1 MAGNSIRIST
11 DQVNQIAQTIE
22 NLNNKLTDELN
33 NSRNVVQQLST
44 IWQGEAAQ
52 TTIDSYNA
60 FAEKYFQNYADV
72 IKQYVTFLRN
82 NVAQGYSG
90 TEIDNIGL
98 GETLK

>member
-11 DQVNQIAQTIE
+11 DQVTQITQTIE

-72 IKQYVTFLRN
+72 IKQYVTFLRK
-82 NVAQGYSG
+82 NVAQGYFE
-90 TEIDNIGL
+90 TETGNTGL

>member
-1 MAGNSIRIST
+1 MAGNSIRINT
-11 DQVNQIAQTIE
+11 DQVTQIAQTIE

-52 TTIDSYNA
+52 TTIDSYND
-60 FAEKYFQNYADV
+60 FAKKYFQNYADV
-72 IKQYVTFLRN
+72 IKQYVAFLKGE
-82 NVAQGYSG
+82 VAPGYSEKEKINTG
-90 TEIDNIGL
+90 I

>member
-11 DQVNQIAQTIE
+11 DQVTQIAQTIE

-72 IKQYVTFLRN
+72 IKQYVTFLRK
-82 NVAQGYSG
+82 NVAQGYFE
-90 TEIDNIGL
+90 TEIGNTGI

>member
-11 DQVNQIAQTIE
+11 DQVTQIAQTIE

-72 IKQYVTFLRN
+72 IKQYVTFLRK

-90 TEIDNIGL
+90 TEIDNTGL

>member
-11 DQVNQIAQTIE
+11 DQVTQIAQTIE

-72 IKQYVTFLRN
+72 IKQYVTFLRK
-82 NVAQGYSG
+82 NVAQDYSG

>member
-11 DQVNQIAQTIE
+11 DQVTQIAQTIE

-33 NSRNVVQQLST
+33 NSQNVVQQLST

-72 IKQYVTFLRN
+72 IKQYVTFLRK
-82 NVAQGYSG
+82 NVAQGYFE
-90 TEIDNIGL
+90 TERGNTGL

>member
-11 DQVNQIAQTIE
+11 DQVTQIAQTIE
-22 NLNNKLTDELN
+22 NLNNQLTDELN
-33 NSRNVVQQLST
+33 NSQNVVQQLST

-72 IKQYVTFLRN
+72 IKQYVTFLRK
-82 NVAQGYSG
+82 NVAQDYSG

>member
-1 MAGNSIRIST
+1 MAGNSIRINT
-11 DQVNQIAQTIE
+11 DQVTQIAQTIE
-22 NLNNKLTDELN
+22 KLTDELN

-82 NVAQGYSG
+82 NVAQGYFE
-90 TEIDNIGL
+90 TETGNTGL

>member
-11 DQVNQIAQTIE
+11 DQVTQIAQTIE

-33 NSRNVVQQLST
+33 NSQNVVQQLST

-52 TTIDSYNA
+52 TTIDSYND
-60 FAEKYFQNYADV
+60 FAKKYFQNYADV
-72 IKQYVTFLRN
+72 IKQYVAFLKGE
-82 NVAQGYSG
+82 VAPGYSEKEKINTG
-90 TEIDNIGL
+90 I

>member
-11 DQVNQIAQTIE
+11 DQVTQIAQTIE

-72 IKQYVTFLRN
+72 IKQYVTFLRK
-82 NVAQGYSG
+82 NVAQGYFE
-90 TEIDNIGL
+90 TEIGNTGL

>member
-11 DQVNQIAQTIE
+11 DQVTQIAQTIE

-72 IKQYVTFLRN
+72 IKQYVAFLKGE
-82 NVAQGYSG
+82 VAPGYSEKEKINTG
-90 TEIDNIGL
+90 I

>member
-11 DQVNQIAQTIE
+11 DQVTQIAQTIE

-52 TTIDSYNA
+52 TTIDSYND
-60 FAEKYFQNYADV
+60 FAKKYFQNYADV
-72 IKQYVTFLRN
+72 IKQYVAFLKGE
-82 NVAQGYSG
+82 VAPGYSEKEKINTG
-90 TEIDNIGL
+90 I